1 MTVFN
6 VSSVAMLW
14 LCCTAAWAQ
23 GQACEVRVSPP
34 AFDFGLTDRGALL
47 QQSAGANELSFG
59 SRRVQVQV
67 VCEQA
72 SPLTLRFDAPGA
84 DAERYRFGIG
94 TLRLKVMAVRVDGVA
109 TQKAAGE
116 SDVLRPG
123 ERLLPLLASG
133 KRMDVEFEVEG
144 QISNEASRVADLTR
158 LDGEGVF
165 RLD

>member
-1 MTVFN
+1 MTVFR
-6 VSSVAMLW
+6 VVSVAMLW

-23 GQACEVRVSPP
+23 DQACEVRVSPP
-34 AFDFGLTDRGALL
+34 AFDYGLTDRGALL

-67 VCEQA
+67 VCDQA

-94 TLRLKVMAVRVDGVA
+94 TLRLKVVAVRVDGVV
-109 TQKAAGE
+109 TQREGE
-116 SDVLRPG
+116 QDVLRPS

-133 KRMDVEFEVEG
+133 RRLEVEFEVEG
-144 QISNEASRVADLTR
+144 QITNEASRVADLTR

>member
-23 GQACEVRVSPP
+23 DQACEVRVSPP

-67 VCEQA
+67 ICEQA

-109 TQKAAGE
+109 TQKAVGE
-116 SDVLRPG
+116 SDVYCAPANAFCRCW
-123 ERLLPLLASG
+123 RAASG
-133 KRMDVEFEVEG
+133 WMSG
-144 QISNEASRVADLTR
+144 SRLRGKSAMRPVGSR
-158 LDGEGVF
+158 I
-165 RLD
+165 

>member
-23 GQACEVRVSPP
+23 NQACEVRVSPP

-67 VCEQA
+67 VCDQA

-94 TLRLKVMAVRVDGVA
+94 TLRLKVMAMRVDGVV
-109 TQKAAGE
+109 TQRAGE
-116 SDVLRPG
+116 YDVLRPG

-133 KRMDVEFEVEG
+133 RRLDIEFEVEG

>member
-23 GQACEVRVSPP
+23 GLACEVRVSPP

-67 VCEQA
+67 ICEQA

-94 TLRLKVMAVRVDGVA
+94 TLRLKVMAVRVDGVV
-109 TQKAAGE
+109 TQRAGE
-116 SDVLRPG
+116 HDVLRPS

-133 KRMDVEFEVEG
+133 RRLEVEFEVEG

-158 LDGEGVF
+158 LDGEGMF

>member
-1 MTVFN
+1 MTVFR

-67 VCEQA
+67 VCDQA

-94 TLRLKVMAVRVDGVA
+94 TLRLRVMAVRVDGVV
-109 TQKAAGE
+109 TQRAGE
-116 SDVLRPG
+116 YDVLRPG

-133 KRMDVEFEVEG
+133 KRLEVEFEVEG
-144 QISNEASRVADLTR
+144 QIKNEASRVADLTR
-158 LDGEGVF
+158 LDGEGLF